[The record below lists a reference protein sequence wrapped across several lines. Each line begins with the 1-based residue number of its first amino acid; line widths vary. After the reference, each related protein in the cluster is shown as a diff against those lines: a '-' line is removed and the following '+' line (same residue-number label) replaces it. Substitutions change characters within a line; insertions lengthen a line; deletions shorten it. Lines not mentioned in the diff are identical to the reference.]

1 MNRLKFKQ
9 VALALGSFLAVTF
22 VLCSLWDLLFP
33 SLTMEGLWRI
43 LIPGYESLTWG
54 SFVLGLAVAFAYG
67 IDTALFFV
75 PFYNLF
81 QVRESKA

>member
-9 VALALGSFLAVTF
+9 VAHALSGFFTVTF
-22 VLCSLWDLLFP
+22 ALCSLWDLLFP
-33 SLTMEGLWRI
+33 SLTMEGLWRL
-43 LIPGYESLTWG
+43 LIPGFETLTWG
-54 SFVLGLAVAFAYG
+54 SFLLGLVVTFSYG
-67 IDTALFFV
+67 IYTAFFFV